1 MSVIHISGVLQDGI
15 RERIFQHL
23 TPAPRPLP
31 LMAALW
37 LVPPSAEERHPW
49 VSPLQ
54 SHHAPPAK
62 GPAWPLTSK
71 GASSKVRSC
80 RRTVSRLGRLHS
92 VRAAQTPRRPHSGG
106 SRHCAQLVSHHLAEG
121 ARAMGRQSRSHP
133 GPGRG
138 QLLSCGFGEYLCD
151 LGVRPVTFPPWWLS
165 VPVCSEEA

>member
-1 MSVIHISGVLQDGI
+1 MSVVHISGVLQDGI

-23 TPAPRPLP
+23 TPALRPLP

-92 VRAAQTPRRPHSGG
+92 VRAAQTPRHPHSGG
-106 SRHCAQLVSHHLAEG
+106 SRHCARLVSHHPTEGTLGYGEAEPKP
-121 ARAMGRQSRSHP
+121 SWP
-133 GPGRG
+133 GPRPASV
-138 QLLSCGFGEYLCD
+138 LWLCD
-151 LGVRPVTFPPWWLS
+151 LGVRPVTFPPCGSVSPCALRRTDLS
-165 VPVCSEEA
+165 